1 MAKVS
6 EELLNSIKEVQSDM
20 GKIQNELGAILLME
34 LRKSTL
40 LDAYKQQEVKMEE
53 ARKAILEAHGDGT
66 VDLNTGEFTPA
77 EAPEAEIVE

>member
-40 LDAYKQQEVKMEE
+40 LETKMEE

-66 VDLNTGEFTPA
+66 IDLSTGEFTPA
-77 EAPEAEIVE
+77 PAPEAEIVE

>member
-1 MAKVS
+1 
-6 EELLNSIKEVQSDM
+6 M

-40 LDAYKQQEVKMEE
+40 LDAYKQQEAKMEE

-77 EAPEAEIVE
+77 EAEIVE

>member
-6 EELLNSIKEVQSDM
+6 EELLSSIKEVQSEM
-20 GKIQNELGAILLME
+20 GKIQNELGAILLIE

-40 LDAYKQQEVKMEE
+40 LEAYKQQEAKMEE
-53 ARKAILEAHGDGT
+53 VRKSILDVHGDGT

-77 EAPEAEIVE
+77 PAPEAEVVE

>member
-40 LDAYKQQEVKMEE
+40 LDLSL
-53 ARKAILEAHGDGT
+53 IH
-66 VDLNTGEFTPA
+66 
-77 EAPEAEIVE
+77 I

>member
-40 LDAYKQQEVKMEE
+40 LDAYKQQEAKMED

>member
-40 LDAYKQQEVKMEE
+40 LDAYKQQEAKMEE

-77 EAPEAEIVE
+77 EAEIVE

>member
-6 EELLNSIKEVQSDM
+6 EELISSIKEVQAEM

-40 LDAYKQQEVKMEE
+40 LDAYKQQEAKMEE